1 MEPEWEEKG
10 TCMGG
15 GASLKPQD
23 IGYTQE
29 TEQIIRYVK
38 GNRSQLS
45 NFQGRKFQIRIRIK
59 PEGTLQCQAGIGD
72 TTMSS

>member
-29 TEQIIRYVK
+29 TEQITNYMEDNVSQVPHCCRLNLQTWK
-38 GNRSQLS
+38 ERRQNRPW
-45 NFQGRKFQIRIRIK
+45 IRI
-59 PEGTLQCQAGIGD
+59 CGID
-72 TTMSS
+72 RNL